1 MYVYDD
7 VVDDDDNMMM
17 SRLLYSESSTEY
29 SEYSAYYSI
38 RVGSTLVLGVSLT
51 QRQVIL
57 LLTRESLVLRFAFD
71 RIWNPPDQHFVRAIC
86 VAAHAFWRVGQ
97 DDDDQIIGAVPFLD
111 LVRRLFLGNYC
122 VVERRV

>member
-1 MYVYDD
+1 MMLLMMMS
-7 VVDDDDNMMM
+7 DNMMM
-17 SRLLYSESSTEY
+17 SRLLYSEYSST
-29 SEYSAYYSI
+29 EYSAYYSI

-97 DDDDQIIGAVPFLD
+97 DDDQIIGAVPFLD

>member
-1 MYVYDD
+1 MYVYVYDD

-17 SRLLYSESSTEY
+17 SRLLYSEYSSTEY
-29 SEYSAYYSI
+29 SAYSI